1 MPGNMCL
8 TYLYVFYNTHRSI
21 VMLGHVCSAWLP
33 GPVIGGQL
41 IDGTCL
47 LWNTASTASKYCTFY
62 QRVHQRYHL
71 HAVMIG
77 NHHQT
82 SHTKIKGKVAILS
95 QCRRK
100 FYVLFVVS
108 YLANT
113 HAFSAIHNRYAINN
127 TYMFYKTLIVN

>member
-1 MPGNMCL
+1 MPGNMCV
-8 TYLYVFYNTHRSI
+8 TYLYVFYNTHRTT

-82 SHTKIKGKVAILS
+82 SHKKKEKQQYYLNADVSFMYYLLYPIQLIHTLFLLYRIDMLLITPTCSTKHS
-95 QCRRK
+95 
-100 FYVLFVVS
+100 S
-108 YLANT
+108 
-113 HAFSAIHNRYAINN
+113 
-127 TYMFYKTLIVN
+127 